1 MGFKRRS
8 STNAGILLLERIPDF
23 TCMPGAYVQ
32 YVRFS
37 GEDEISDFEYEHRF
51 EGDLTTQLK
60 IMNEFIKSQIVRRVQ
75 HKLGEDYEITY
86 PQSAIQELLY
96 NAVIHRDYQS
106 NAPIKFYEFS
116 NRIEIINPGGLFG
129 DARPEN
135 FPNKND
141 YRN

>member
-1 MGFKRRS
+1 
-8 STNAGILLLERIPDF
+8 
-23 TCMPGAYVQ
+23 MPGAYVQ

-37 GEDEISDFEYEHRF
+37 EEDEISDFEYEHRF

-96 NAVIHRDYQS
+96 NAV
-106 NAPIKFYEFS
+106 F
-116 NRIEIINPGGLFG
+116 IEITNPMHL
-129 DARPEN
+129 
-135 FPNKND
+135 
-141 YRN
+141 